1 MKNELEIKSEIIL
14 VRNTWIYK
22 KIKRQYNRWIWR
34 NLPPCKEIVKKL
46 TASLDQKLPAKE
58 KIIVKLHLAACPPC
72 VRFLEQ
78 IEFLRDV
85 IHDHDEE
92 LTETPTPMTMS
103 SDARERMK
111 NALKSAVN

>member
-1 MKNELEIKSEIIL
+1 M
-14 VRNTWIYK
+14 RNTKIYQK
-22 KIKRQYNRWIWR
+22 LKRQYDRWIWR

-46 TASLDQKLPAKE
+46 TAALDQKLPAKE
-58 KIIVKLHLAACPPC
+58 RIIVKLHLAACTPC

-85 IHDHDEE
+85 IHDHDDEI
-92 LTETPTPMTMS
+92 TETSTPIAMS

-111 NALKSAVN
+111 NALKSAIN